1 MYQPELEALLIELV
15 RELRAISL
23 ELRKIT
29 LSREVSDLRAQ
40 LRGAKLLIKQ
50 FRNEDDEE

>member
-1 MYQPELEALLIELV
+1 VDQPELEALLIELV

>member
-1 MYQPELEALLIELV
+1 MDQPELEALLIELV